1 MKKLVI
7 ASIAALWAGASQAA
21 ATAESGSTIGFH
33 DILFTLIILLSFV
46 MLIVVYT
53 LKQVVSILKH
63 ESTGLP
69 YVYETETRTFW
80 ERMLSLKPLSA
91 EKSIDLGHDYDGIR
105 ELNNPIPPWFNV
117 LFYGTIFFA
126 LVYMVVYHVS
136 DSAPLQA
143 AEYKNELIAAEK
155 QKEEYLKIAGNAI
168 DENTVKLITDKALLA
183 EAQKE
188 YTTRCAACHG
198 QNGEGGVGPNLTDEY
213 WLHGG
218 SIQDVFKT
226 IKYGVPAKGMVP
238 WQNAINPVKMQELAS
253 FILSLQGTQPAGG
266 KEPQGEKYQTSSTA
280 VSVNQ
285 TTTNIP

>member
-1 MKKLVI
+1 MKKLVF
-7 ASIAALWAGASQAA
+7 AAMAVSWTGTSFA
-21 ATAESGSTIGFH
+21 ATTESGSSIGFH

-53 LKQVVSILKH
+53 LKQVVTILKH

-69 YVYETETRTFW
+69 YSYESETQTFW
-80 ERMLSLKPLSA
+80 EKLLSLKPLSA
-91 EKSIDLGHDYDGIR
+91 EKDIDLGHDYDGIR

-117 LFYGTIFFA
+117 LFYGTIFFG
-126 LVYMVVYHVS
+126 LVYLMVYHVT

-143 AEYKNELIAAEK
+143 AEYKNELLAAEK
-155 QKEEYLKIAGNAI
+155 QKEEYLKLAGNAI
-168 DENTVKLITDKALLA
+168 DENTVKLVTDKVQLA
-183 EAQKE
+183 EAKQE

-218 SIQDVFKT
+218 SINDVFKT

-253 FILSLQGTQPAGG
+253 FILSLQGTHPAGG
-266 KEPQGEKYQTSSTA
+266 KEPQGEKYQPLAAAQVNTMST
-280 VSVNQ
+280 
-285 TTTNIP
+285 P